1 MQHFSG
7 SPVTM
12 LRSLRMNR
20 GLIVALIKRDIAGR
34 YRGSM
39 LGLIWSLVNPVLL
52 LAVYTFVFSEV
63 FKARWGE
70 GVGSKSEFAIAL
82 FTGLMVFNVFAECF
96 NRAPMLML
104 SNVNYVKKVVFP
116 LEILPVVALGSALFN
131 LLTSMVVWLL
141 FFVLCMGL
149 PPLMALL
156 FPVAFLP
163 LLLFSLGMGWFLAS
177 LGVYL
182 RDISQFT
189 NIMTTVLMFMS
200 PIFYPITAL
209 PKAYQHMMLLN
220 PLTTVIEQT
229 RNLLMWGRAPD
240 WMQLTTYTLIML
252 VVACLGFAWFQ
263 KTRKGFADVL

>member
-7 SPVTM
+7 TPM
-12 LRSLRMNR
+12 AMFRSLRQNR
-20 GLIVALIKRDIAGR
+20 SLIFALIKREVAGR

-39 LGLIWSLVNPVLL
+39 LGLVWSFVNPVLL

-63 FKARWGE
+63 FKARWGV

-82 FTGLMVFNVFAECF
+82 FSGLIVFNVFAECF
-96 NRAPMLML
+96 NRAPGLML

-116 LEILPVVALGSALFN
+116 LEILPVVALGTAIFHLIV
-131 LLTSMVVWLL
+131 SMLVWVL
-141 FFVLCMGL
+141 FFVLCMGV
-149 PPLMALL
+149 PSPVALL
-156 FPVAFLP
+156 FPLAFLP
-163 LLLFSLGMGWFLAS
+163 LMFFSLGVGWFLAS

-189 NIMTTVLMFMS
+189 NILTTVLMFMS
-200 PIFYPITAL
+200 PIFYPISAL
-209 PKAYQHMMLLN
+209 PKAYQGMMLLN

-240 WMQLTTYTLIML
+240 WKLLVVYTLVML

-263 KTRKGFADVL
+263 RTRKGFADVL